1 MAEITISDELA
12 RRLRDLAQR
21 QNRTVEEFLA
31 DVVEQVTPPA
41 PQRPARIEDDPRYQA
56 AQKKLRPRYYER
68 ARRYWAEV
76 GDNERLGL
84 TDEQL
89 DEQFW
94 LFDQDGIPRLKSDQG
109 KVAIAPDPLLE
120 MAKDAWEAAQ
130 SGQESAQPTQPD
142 TQADDIR
149 HILNTEFVDY
159 LLRYTREQHDE

>member
-12 RRLRDLAQR
+12 RGLRDLAQR

-31 DVVEQVTPPA
+31 DVVERAA

-56 AQKKLRPRYYER
+56 AEKKLRPRYYER

-76 GDNERLGL
+76 GDSERLSL

-109 KVAIAPDPLLE
+109 KVAIAPDPLLRHL
-120 MAKDAWEAAQ
+120 DQLWDEAVQAGEEQ
-130 SGQESAQPTQPD
+130 LIGTQDWD
-142 TQADDIR
+142 TR
-149 HILNTEFVDY
+149 EILNKELPEY
-159 LLRYTREQHDE
+159 LLRRMQGSYDKPDSD